1 MKNNFPGYIDD
12 YLENNVL
19 TSKKVLVAFDTNIL
33 LNLYRYEATVVK
45 EVLSQFKSLK
55 QNDYFKLWLPHQ
67 VALEFNSNRK
77 VTIQNSSKI
86 HSQVVSKFKSFKK
99 EIDGLAK
106 IGGQNSEIQPLREEL
121 GEKFDEINNIITAHL
136 PVKKN
141 NFKTDSVIKDVY
153 ELFDG
158 IVGAPYSKSEMEGIE
173 EEGLYRYK
181 YGIPPGFEDEQKE
194 QVSSYSGI
202 KISSKYG
209 DLILWNQLIDQAI
222 RDELTVI
229 LVTGDA
235 KPDWVSKEFSRV
247 RPELITEFRLKTG
260 QDFYVL
266 KLEDFQR
273 HFKDKLTLQ
282 LSKQTT
288 IQIKELTKNDN
299 KSWLGDIF
307 DAFSHFERALTLKEI
322 YEYIYEN
329 SDRNFPPS
337 WEVIIRRT
345 IYNHCSDV
353 VAYLGKNDYFE
364 KLDSGMYKMRNKN
377 T

>member
-1 MKNNFPGYIDD
+1 MKNSFPGYVDD
-12 YLENNVL
+12 YLEANVL
-19 TSKKVLVAFDTNIL
+19 TSNKVLVAFDTNIL
-33 LNLYRYEATVVK
+33 LILYRYEATVVK
-45 EVLSQFKSLK
+45 EVLSQFNSLK
-55 QNDYFKLWLPHQ
+55 NNDYFKLWLPHQ

-86 HSQVVSKFKSFKK
+86 HSQVVTKFKSFKK
-99 EIDGLAK
+99 DIDGLAK

-121 GEKFDEINNIITAHL
+121 GAKFDEINNIITAHL
-136 PVKKN
+136 PPKKSD
-141 NFKTDSVIKDVY
+141 FKTDNVIKEVY
-153 ELFDG
+153 KLFDG
-158 IVGAPYSKSEMEGIE
+158 IVGDPYSKIEMESIE
-173 EEGLYRYK
+173 EDGRYRYK

-194 QVSSYSGI
+194 QVNSYSGI
-202 KISSKYG
+202 KIPSKYG
-209 DLILWNQLIDQAI
+209 DLILWKQLIDQAI

-235 KPDWVSKEFSRV
+235 KPDWVSKGFSRV

-260 QDFYVL
+260 QDFYAL

-273 HFKDKLTLQ
+273 YFKSKLTLK

-288 IQIKELTKNDN
+288 TQIKELTKNDN

-307 DAFSHFERALTLKEI
+307 NAFSYFERALTLKEI
-322 YEYIYEN
+322 YGYIYEN
-329 SDRNFPPS
+329 SGRSFPPS

-353 VAYLGKNDYFE
+353 KAFLGKNDYFE
-364 KLDSGMYKMRNKN
+364 KLDSGKYKLRNK
-377 T
+377 

>member
-1 MKNNFPGYIDD
+1 MKNNFSGYVDD
-12 YLENNVL
+12 YLEENVL

-45 EVLSQFKSLK
+45 ELLSQFNSLK
-55 QNDYFKLWLPHQ
+55 HNDYFKLWLPHQ

-77 VTIQNSSKI
+77 ITIQNSSKI
-86 HSQVVSKFKSFKK
+86 HSQVVTKFKSFKK
-99 EIDGLAK
+99 EIEGLAK
-106 IGGQNSEIQPLREEL
+106 IGDQNSEIQPLKKEL
-121 GEKFDEINNIITAHL
+121 AAKFDEINNIITAHL
-136 PVKKN
+136 PPKKSD
-141 NFKTDSVIKDVY
+141 FKTDNVIKEVY

-158 IVGAPYSKSEMEGIE
+158 IVGDSYSKIEMEGIE

-194 QVSSYSGI
+194 QVNSYSGI

-209 DLILWNQLIDQAI
+209 DFILWKQLIDQAI

-235 KPDWVSKEFSRV
+235 KSDWISKEFSRV

-260 QDFYVL
+260 QDFYAL

-273 HFKDKLTLQ
+273 HFKDKLTLI
-282 LSKQTT
+282 LSEQTKT
-288 IQIKELTKNDN
+288 EIKELTKNDN

-329 SDRNFPPS
+329 SGRSFPPS

-345 IYNHCSDV
+345 IYNHCSEV
-353 VAYLGKNDYFE
+353 MAYLGKNDYFE
-364 KLDSGMYKMRNKN
+364 KLDSGMYKLRNK
-377 T
+377 